1 MFFTICCKEICS
13 KWSSHRAIPKAKA
26 MSSYSLTP
34 SRSVWRETHRGL
46 GEDNEREESGWSVPE
61 QQRLCFALIS
71 LLPWPE
77 GWAGLCPQ
85 AGNDVPLWAVL
96 ENLALLLQLPPPQG
110 PRCSHSCAPEVSQPL
125 KHLPC
130 A

>member
-46 GEDNEREESGWSVPE
+46 GETREKRAAGAFLNSSA
-61 QQRLCFALIS
+61 CAL
-71 LLPWPE
+71 P
-77 GWAGLCPQ
+77 
-85 AGNDVPLWAVL
+85 
-96 ENLALLLQLPPPQG
+96 
-110 PRCSHSCAPEVSQPL
+110 
-125 KHLPC
+125 
-130 A
+130 